1 MMAALACP
9 QCGNELSYAS
19 PALPV
24 KVCGSCRS
32 LVLRKGQDVER
43 IGEAAVLPFDVSPVQ
58 IMTTGRFNGVG
69 FTVLGRIRWGWES
82 GSWNEWLVLFD
93 DNDWGWLGEAM
104 GDFMLLRE
112 QPIDMWGDSSLSKL
126 VAGESPLIGET
137 VDIGSVTY
145 TVTDIKQAHILAS
158 EGDLPF
164 KATSDWTINSIDFRS
179 TTSACASFQ
188 RDEDGSSFYTGD
200 AMSPSD
206 LQLKNLRVING
217 WKIPA

>member
-24 KVCGSCRS
+24 KVCDRCRS
-32 LVLRKGQDVER
+32 LVLRKDQQLER
-43 IGEAAVLPFDVSPVQ
+43 VGEAAVLPFDVSPVQ
-58 IMTTGRFNGVG
+58 IMTTGRFNGMG
-69 FTVLGRIRWGWES
+69 FTVLGRIRWGWAE

-93 DNDWGWLGEAM
+93 DNTSGWLGEAM

-112 QPIDMWGDSSLSKL
+112 QPIDLWGDSSLAKL
-126 VAGESPLIGET
+126 VAGENPPIGER
-137 VDIGSVTY
+137 VDIGGVTY
-145 TVTDIKQAHILAS
+145 SVTDIKQATVLAS

-164 KATSDWTINSIDFRS
+164 KATGDWTIDSIDFRS

-188 RDEDGSSFYTGD
+188 RDEDGSSFYAGD
-200 AMSPSD
+200 ALSLSD
-206 LQLKNLRVING
+206 LQLKNLRAIDG
-217 WKIPA
+217 WKVPA